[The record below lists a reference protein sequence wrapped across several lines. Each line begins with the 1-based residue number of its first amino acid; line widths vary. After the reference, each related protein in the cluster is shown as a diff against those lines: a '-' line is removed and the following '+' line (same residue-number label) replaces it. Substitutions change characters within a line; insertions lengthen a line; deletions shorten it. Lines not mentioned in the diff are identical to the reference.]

1 MESIQHDAEM
11 LDTSEYYPGEPRR
24 TIELEDDYQAS
35 NRTSLSAHLPQSETR
50 PQEYPVYTT
59 SNNETEPP
67 NPAKK
72 RRRDEARES
81 SVLATNV
88 ANMLNIEG
96 PNDAQGRHSDDLIDD
111 TDEDRDPPA
120 PYLSL
125 LPTGLCYDVR
135 MRYHCELDP
144 PKLRLDYHPEDP
156 RRIFKIYK
164 ELCIAGLVKHDS
176 LNVGPVIPNP
186 LIRIEARD
194 VTEAEV
200 CLVHDK
206 QHFDFMRSTPSM
218 LESTSTTMIEAH

>member
-1 MESIQHDAEM
+1 MELIDQDAEM
-11 LDTSEYYPGEPRR
+11 LDMSQGYSGEPRR
-24 TIELEDDYQAS
+24 ATELELSQAS
-35 NRTSLSAHLPQSETR
+35 TEASLSAR
-50 PQEYPVYTT
+50 PPRSTSRLQEYPGHTT
-59 SNNETEPP
+59 P
-67 NPAKK
+67 NSEIESMNRSKK

-88 ANMLNIEG
+88 ADMLSIGGSNPGEDG
-96 PNDAQGRHSDDLIDD
+96 SSENLMDGM
-111 TDEDRDPPA
+111 DEDHETPA

-164 ELCIAGLVKHDS
+164 ELCIAGLVKEDL
-176 LNVGPVIPNP
+176 LNIGPVIPNP
-186 LIRIEARD
+186 LVRIQARE

-206 QHFDFMRSTPSM
+206 RHFDFMQ
-218 LESTSTTMIEAH
+218 STSSMSKSP